1 MTLRKLLPASLLF
14 LAACA
19 AAPAPVSAPPPTAV
33 SWAFEKSDVPVD
45 PAFRFGRLANG
56 MRYVIRQN
64 ATPAGT
70 ALVRL
75 EIGSG
80 SLSETESERGY
91 AHFVEHMAFN
101 GSTNQPEGEMVK
113 LLERNG
119 LAFGADTNASTGFEQ
134 TLYKLDLPR
143 NDPALLDIA
152 LMLMRETASELT
164 MSPAAVEREKGV
176 VLSEMRD
183 RNTYDMRNY
192 IARSQFLTP
201 GARYTNRLPIG
212 TAEAINAATSQTLK
226 AFWSREYVPANA
238 TVVVIGDFDAAIVE
252 AAIQRHF
259 ASWKPAPLPVEPD
272 PGPVDLGHKDKTEVY
287 IDPALSERLTVARN
301 GPWLGV
307 PDSIAERRRNLLR
320 EIGYAIVNRR
330 LERISRGEDP
340 PFRSAGFGT
349 GDIFKVGRTTRLIVD
364 TGDGE
369 WRQGLVAAAREY
381 QRALAFGFSPAEVA
395 EQVSNIRAASRNAA
409 ASAATRSNGAL
420 FAAVLDLLRDEIVPS
435 TPQSAL
441 ERLEAFI
448 PQITSD
454 AVMAAMKDEAIP
466 LENPLIRFEGRV
478 APGGG
483 AEAIRAAWREGA
495 DQKLEAEAEQQA
507 RLFAYTD
514 FGAPGAI
521 ASDARE
527 GRLGIRLVTFANG
540 VRLNLKR
547 TTLQADRVRVSVTVD
562 GGQMLNTPANPL
574 ATAMTSSLPVGGL
587 GKHTADELESILAGR
602 SVGLDIDDEGDAFVM
617 DAATTTDDLQ
627 LQLQLLAA
635 ALTDPGYRP
644 QGESQYR
651 RNIANFFASKDAT
664 PQSALANALGG
675 ILSDGDPRF
684 TLQPLED
691 YRALSFAKLKQAIG
705 ERLQHGA
712 VEIALV
718 GDFDEDRA
726 IALVAQTFG
735 ALPSREPAFRP
746 YDAERARPFTTKRGQ
761 RIIRHKGMADQA
773 LLRFSWPTRD
783 DSDQTETLQLGL
795 LERVVRIEL
804 LDSLREALGKAYSP
818 NASSNLSRV
827 YRGYGSFDIAV
838 SVNVGD
844 VAQTREVIA
853 QTIRSLGDA
862 PVSNDIL
869 QRARQPMLEVYDNA
883 LKTNEGWMGLVD
895 RAQSEAFRIDRYLTA
910 RDKLAAITAA
920 ELQAVARR
928 YLTSGAAVEVLAL
941 PEGVEAH

>member
-1 MTLRKLLPASLLF
+1 
-14 LAACA
+14 
-19 AAPAPVSAPPPTAV
+19 
-33 SWAFEKSDVPVD
+33 
-45 PAFRFGRLANG
+45 

-70 ALVRL
+70 AVVRL

-80 SLSETESERGY
+80 SLSETDAERGY

-101 GSTNQPEGEMVK
+101 GSTSVPEGEMVK

-143 NDPALLDIA
+143 NDPALLDTA

-164 MSPAAVEREKGV
+164 MSPEAVERERGV

-183 RNTYDMRNY
+183 RNTYDLRNY
-192 IARSQFLTP
+192 VARSQFLTP
-201 GARYTNRLPIG
+201 GAHYTSRLPIG
-212 TAEAINAATSQTLK
+212 TAEAINAATSQSLK

-238 TVVVIGDFDAAIVE
+238 AVVVIGDFDPALVE
-252 AAIQRHF
+252 QAIQRHF
-259 ASWKPAPLPVEPD
+259 ASWKPAPLPTEPD
-272 PGPVDLGHKDKTEVY
+272 PGPVDPASKGRTDIY
-287 IDPALSERLTVARN
+287 IDPALSERITIARN

-330 LERISRGEDP
+330 LERVSRGDNP

-349 GDIFKVGRTTRLIVD
+349 GDVFKVGRTTRLIVD
-364 TGDGE
+364 TGEGE
-369 WRQGLVAAAREY
+369 WRSGLLAATREY
-381 QRALAFGFSPAEVA
+381 RRALAFGFTPAELA

-409 ASAATRSNGAL
+409 ASAATRSNNAL
-420 FAAVLDLLRDEIVPS
+420 FNAVLELLRDEIVPS
-435 TPQSAL
+435 TPQSSL

-448 PQITSD
+448 PAITPD
-454 AVMAAMKDEAIP
+454 AVMGAMKKNAVLLDD
-466 LENPLIRFEGRV
+466 PLIRFEGRL
-478 APGGG
+478 APNGG
-483 AEAIRAAWREGA
+483 AEALRAAWNEASG
-495 DQKLEAEAEQQA
+495 QKLEAEAEQQT

-514 FGAPGAI
+514 FGKPGTVAF
-521 ASDARE
+521 DQRE
-527 GRLGIRLVTFANG
+527 SRLGIRLVTFANG
-540 VRLNLKR
+540 VRLNLKSTR
-547 TTLQADRVRVSVTVD
+547 LQADRVRVSVSVD
-562 GGQMLNTPANPL
+562 GGQMLNTAKSPL
-574 ATAMTSSLPVGGL
+574 ATAMTATLPVGGL

-602 SVGLDIDDEGDAFVM
+602 SVGFDIDDEGDAFVM
-617 DAATTTDDLQ
+617 DAATTTDDLE

-635 ALTDPGYRP
+635 GLTDPGYRP

-664 PQSALANALGG
+664 PQSVLANALGG

-691 YRALSFAKLKQAIG
+691 YRALSFEKLRQSIG
-705 ERLQHGA
+705 DRLQHGA

-718 GDFDEDRA
+718 GDFDEDHA
-726 IALVAQTFG
+726 IALVAKTFG
-735 ALPSREPAFRP
+735 ALAPREPAFRP
-746 YDAERARPFTTKRGQ
+746 YDAERLRAFTAKRGQ
-761 RIIRHKGMADQA
+761 RVIRHKGVADQA
-773 LLRFSWPTRD
+773 LLRLSWPTRD

-795 LERVVRIEL
+795 LEKVVRIEL

-818 NASSNLSRV
+818 SASSNVSRV
-827 YRGYGSFDIAV
+827 YKGYGTFDIAV
-838 SVNVGD
+838 SVNVTD
-844 VAQTREVIA
+844 VGQTREVIA
-853 QTIRSLGDA
+853 QTIRSLAEA

-869 QRARQPMLEVYDNA
+869 QRARQPMLESYDNA

-910 RDKLAAITAA
+910 RDKLAAITASD
-920 ELQAVARR
+920 LQALVRR
-928 YLTSGAAVEVLAL
+928 YLTPAGAVEALVL
-941 PEGVEAH
+941 PEGVEAR